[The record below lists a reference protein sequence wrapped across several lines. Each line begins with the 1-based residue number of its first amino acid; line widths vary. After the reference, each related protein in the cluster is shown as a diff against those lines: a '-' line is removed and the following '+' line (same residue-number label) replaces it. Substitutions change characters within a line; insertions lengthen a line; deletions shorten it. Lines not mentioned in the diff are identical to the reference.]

1 MGILQERDSI
11 VGRFAARKLKE
22 RYEALESGTA
32 PSSTD
37 FLDRF
42 IQAGIKDPELM
53 TAQEILSLTLVNIFA
68 GGDTTAIALS
78 AIFYFLLKNP
88 STLEKL
94 MAELHESPP
103 NRDDGIMSYS
113 EARNLPY
120 LKAVIQ
126 EGLRMFPGIGN
137 PLERV
142 VPPQGL
148 EVCGH
153 FLPGGTIVGTSAW
166 PLHSKE
172 SIFGANPR
180 EFRPERWIEAS
191 ESQIGLMNSAMF
203 AFGMGARSCVGQ
215 NISLLEIYKVIPT
228 ILWKYKVCNQVAHEI
243 SSRNLLKMKFSLL
256 LQILQLSGRHRT
268 GGLYI
273 RKISLLHLSI
283 EFRQYDCIQTLT
295 ENKRRW
301 LNRLNN

>member
-1 MGILQERDSI
+1 MPWLDGFWAKNPIKLWLGRMGILQERDSI
-11 VGRFAARKLKE
+11 VVRFAARKIKE
-22 RYEALESGTA
+22 RYEALGSGTS
-32 PSSTD
+32 PCTTD

-42 IQAGIKDPELM
+42 LQAGLKDPDLM
-53 TAQEILSLTLVNIFA
+53 TQQEILSLTLVNVFA

-94 MAELHESPP
+94 MVELRTSQF
-103 NRDDGIMSYS
+103 NKDSGIMSYN
-113 EARNLPY
+113 EARKLPY

-153 FLPGGTIVGTSAW
+153 FLPGGTVVGTSAW
-166 PLHSKE
+166 PLHAKE

-191 ESQIGLMNSAMF
+191 ESQRSLMNSAMF
-203 AFGMGARSCVGQ
+203 AFGMGNRSCIGQ
-215 NISLLEIYKVIPT
+215 NISLLEIHKVVPT
-228 ILWKYKVCNQVAHEI
+228 ILWKYEVCDYSTYQLL
-243 SSRNLLKMKFSLL
+243 SSNLL
-256 LQILQLSGRHRT
+256 
-268 GGLYI
+268 
-273 RKISLLHLSI
+273 
-283 EFRQYDCIQTLT
+283 
-295 ENKRRW
+295 N
-301 LNRLNN
+301 